1 MSLLDIQLEAR
12 NLLQLRPVFLHCKT
26 TGAAEI
32 SEVVEIAILDSAG
45 TPLVDELVKPKRHI
59 RQTASDEHGITDE
72 MITFAPRWA
81 EILPK
86 VEEILVGKRVCVYD
100 LADELQALKNSHL
113 NNHNRWVFDDDK
125 FFSLRTCFRDI
136 RMSVIP
142 PVEAWLPIPWRK
154 LPARWGSISKS
165 LHTVGHVKMPGF
177 CVLFYWRLL
186 VGKFIIDVSKS
197 TRNTIFHQGDG
208 LCRLCPKP

>member
-45 TPLVDELVKPKRHI
+45 TPLVDELVIPKRHI

-72 MITFAPRWA
+72 MINFAPRWA

-100 LADELQALKNSHL
+100 LADELQALKNSHQ
-113 NNHNRWVFDDDK
+113 NNHNRWVFDDEK
-125 FFSLRTCFRDI
+125 FFSLKDLFSRYKNERDTPSGGLVTYSLEEAASQLGI
-136 RMSVIP
+136 DIEIIAYRRAR
-142 PVEAWLPIPWRK
+142 EDAWLLRAI
-154 LPARWGSISKS
+154 
-165 LHTVGHVKMPGF
+165 
-177 CVLFYWRLL
+177 LL
-186 VGKFIIDVSKS
+186 AIAGWKVYY
-197 TRNTIFHQGDG
+197 
-208 LCRLCPKP
+208 